1 MPPLHEHF
9 LGSIVMGALANPTI
23 PPRTTLR
30 SKGNRRKSLPASTPG
45 RKRSVSKVNVQPAS
59 TEVISSLISTLSA
72 ISSPAEHHFDSLP
85 AIAASH
91 STPVSPYVRQPD
103 IHFPL
108 VSQHISY
115 KREDLSPDEI
125 GLGVDG
131 TLSLRSSHD
140 KFCLQADLR
149 EPTLTGQA
157 SSQRTASKGSQN
169 KEIGWH
175 FGQEGREPDR
185 ITIGK
190 VSIEPG
196 PRSSSPS
203 TGATSIGMRG
213 YKDLKF
219 NLSNDRLRGGGGR
232 LWIRD
237 ENHDVEKDAESS
249 QARLRLSDSP
259 VLSDGSSGTSN
270 QQSPIRIP
278 MRSSSARHSVATIEI
293 DTRPLDASST
303 PSSIGN
309 GKYVPTRDSSM
320 RHSFSVSPGQR
331 KRRSQRSEQN
341 SPRTDNMSPVDGQ
354 SFPERELAQV
364 MDDLVE
370 EDEVT
375 RRIKELKDQKRLR
388 DHELTVA
395 TLDWQA
401 CSRSPR
407 LSPPP
412 IPKSIGEPQSA
423 SASSTRSPLDTAI
436 VIESK
441 PQNSAPSPAV
451 SQRVDRK
458 IGPKIDSIFTRTATN
473 SDGQNAASTKVQNSP
488 PRRSNSRLLRRLS
501 RPVSPITAEKH
512 RRTISSGFSQPQ
524 TPLEDRPKSR
534 DVVDEAVQD
543 FLAARRLSQSVT
555 EPQTGRIISFSEVGD
570 PTGSAVF
577 CCVGMGLTRYITAFY
592 DELASTL
599 RLRLITPDRPGVGAS
614 ETRAD
619 GLDTPLAWPDDVRAI
634 CQHLNLTK
642 FSILAHSAGA
652 IYALATALR
661 MPQNIRGRLH
671 LLAPWIPPS
680 QMVAF
685 GSQQEAL
692 PASALPY
699 SQRFLRSLPATF
711 LKAANSSWLSAT
723 SASVTSKSPRR
734 SKRADREIDALDSP
748 QGSCGRSP
756 SPVFAPERATSEA
769 TRSVNQ
775 EKEND
780 VPGGASARPSLPNR
794 TSSRFKEK
802 DHQPS
807 YDSRLTEAIW
817 DRATTGANP
826 AVDLLVCLERCQPIG
841 FRYVDIKKAIVI
853 HHGSKDTRVPLEN
866 VKWLGKTMRK
876 CEVRVLEGEGH
887 GLMASAAVMG
897 NILME
902 ISQEWEDWNRVTR
915 RDGPERR
922 VSAAV

>member
-1 MPPLHEHF
+1 
-9 LGSIVMGALANPTI
+9 MGTLANPSI
-23 PPRTTLR
+23 PPRTSMR
-30 SKGNRRKSLPASTPG
+30 SKGSRRQSLPAGSPG
-45 RKRSVSKVNVQPAS
+45 SKCSASKVNVQPAS

-85 AIAASH
+85 AIPASG
-91 STPVSPYVRQPD
+91 STPVSPCVRQPD
-103 IHFPL
+103 YHFPF
-108 VSQHISY
+108 VSQHISSTRD
-115 KREDLSPDEI
+115 KFAPDSF
-125 GLGVDG
+125 GLGVEV
-131 TLSLRSSHD
+131 SSSSRSSHD
-140 KFCLQADLR
+140 NFCLQTDLR
-149 EPTLTGQA
+149 ECTLTGQA
-157 SSQRTASKGSQN
+157 SPTRRVSNGSQEN
-169 KEIGWH
+169 EIGSH
-175 FGQEGREPDR
+175 VGQEGREPDR
-185 ITIGK
+185 ISIGK
-190 VSIEPG
+190 VNIEPG
-196 PRSSSPS
+196 LMSPS
-203 TGATSIGMRG
+203 VSTSARSIGMRS

-219 NLSNDRLRGGGGR
+219 SLSNDRLRESKGR

-237 ENHDVEKDAESS
+237 ETHKVEKKTQSFK
-249 QARLRLSDSP
+249 ARLRLSDSSL
-259 VLSDGSSGTSN
+259 LSDGSSSPSN
-270 QQSPIRIP
+270 EPSPIRIP
-278 MRSSSARHSVATIEI
+278 KRSSSARHSIANIEI
-293 DTRPLDASST
+293 VTRPQDTTSSST
-303 PSSIGN
+303 DIGN
-309 GKYVPTRDSSM
+309 GKYVPTRDSSK
-320 RHSFSVSPGQR
+320 RHSFSVSLGQR
-331 KRRSQRSEQN
+331 RRTSQPSEQH
-341 SPRTDNMSPVDGQ
+341 SPRLDDMSPVGGQ
-354 SFPERELAQV
+354 SDFPERELAQV
-364 MDDLVE
+364 MDDLIE

-375 RRIKELKDQKRLR
+375 RRIKELKDQMRLR

-395 TLDWQA
+395 TLEWQA
-401 CSRSPR
+401 CSKSPKP
-407 LSPPP
+407 SPPP
-412 IPKSIGEPQSA
+412 ISESIGASQSGSA
-423 SASSTRSPLDTAI
+423 SRTTSPLSTAD
-436 VIESK
+436 VIESV
-441 PQNSAPSPAV
+441 PHNSAPSPAV
-451 SQRVDRK
+451 LQRVDRK
-458 IGPKIDSIFTRTATN
+458 IGPKIDSVSTRTTTDSSGYNAELPKL
-473 SDGQNAASTKVQNSP
+473 QNTP

-501 RPVSPITAEKH
+501 RPLSPTTAENH
-512 RRTISSGFSQPQ
+512 RRTFSSGLSQTH
-524 TPLEDRPKSR
+524 TPLEDRPKSG
-534 DVVDEAVQD
+534 DIVDETVQD
-543 FLAARRLSQSVT
+543 FLASSRLSQSIT
-555 EPQTGRIISFSEVGD
+555 EPHTGRIISFSEVGD

-614 ETRAD
+614 ETHTD
-619 GLDTPLAWPDDVRAI
+619 GLNTPLAWPDDVRAI
-634 CQHLNLTK
+634 CLHLNLTK

-661 MPQNIRGRLH
+661 MPQHIRGRLH

-734 SKRADREIDALDSP
+734 SKRANREIDALDSP
-748 QGSCGRSP
+748 QGSCARSP
-756 SPVFAPERATSEA
+756 SPVLASQRENPQPA
-769 TRSVNQ
+769 RSLNR

-780 VPGGASARPSLPNR
+780 VPGGASARPTFPNR
-794 TSSRFKEK
+794 TSSRPTEK

-807 YDSRLTEAIW
+807 YDTRLTEGIW

-826 AVDLLVCLERCQPIG
+826 AVDLLVCLERRQPIG

-866 VKWLGKTMRK
+866 VKWLGKTMRR

-915 RDGPERR
+915 RGGLENR

>member
-1 MPPLHEHF
+1 
-9 LGSIVMGALANPTI
+9 MGTLANPSI
-23 PPRTTLR
+23 PPKISMR
-30 SKGNRRKSLPASTPG
+30 SKGDRRKSLPASNPG
-45 RKRSVSKVNVQPAS
+45 RKRSANKVNVQPGS
-59 TEVISSLISTLSA
+59 TEVISSLISTLST

-91 STPVSPYVRQPD
+91 STPVSPCVRQPD
-103 IHFPL
+103 HHCPY
-108 VSQHISY
+108 VSQHTSSE
-115 KREDLSPDEI
+115 RDNFSPNNF
-125 GLGVDG
+125 GLGVDVPC
-131 TLSLRSSHD
+131 SLRSYHD
-140 KFCLQADLR
+140 TFCLQPDTR
-149 EPTLTGQA
+149 ECTLTGQT
-157 SSQRTASKGSQN
+157 SPQRSVSKGSQDN
-169 KEIGWH
+169 EIGPH
-175 FGQEGREPDR
+175 IGQEGGEPDR
-185 ITIGK
+185 ISIGN

-196 PRSSSPS
+196 PRSSSAS
-203 TGATSIGMRG
+203 TGARSIGMRS

-219 NLSNDRLRGGGGR
+219 SLSNDRLREGKGR

-237 ENHDVEKDAESS
+237 ETHQVEKKIQSS
-249 QARLRLSDSP
+249 KARLRLSDSS
-259 VLSDGSSGTSN
+259 VLSDGSSSLSN
-270 QQSPIRIP
+270 QPSPIRIP
-278 MRSSSARHSVATIEI
+278 KRSSSARHSIATIEI
-293 DTRPLDASST
+293 DTRLDTSLNPKST
-303 PSSIGN
+303 GN
-309 GKYVPTRDSSM
+309 GIYVPTRDSSM

-331 KRRSQRSEQN
+331 KSRPQRSEQN
-341 SPRTDNMSPVDGQ
+341 SPHIDNMSPVDGQ
-354 SFPERELAQV
+354 SDFPERELAQV
-364 MDDLVE
+364 MDDLME

-401 CSRSPR
+401 CSRSPE
-407 LSPPP
+407 LSPPL
-412 IPKSIGEPQSA
+412 IPESSIGASQSGSALGTMSPISTPDVTEAYPQ
-423 SASSTRSPLDTAI
+423 T
-436 VIESK
+436 
-441 PQNSAPSPAV
+441 SAPSPAV

-458 IGPKIDSIFTRTATN
+458 IGPKVDSIFTRTTMNPGAH
-473 SDGQNAASTKVQNSP
+473 NAEMPKLQNSP

-501 RPVSPITAEKH
+501 RPVSPSTAEKH
-512 RRTISSGFSQPQ
+512 RRTFSGGLSQPQ

-534 DVVDEAVQD
+534 DIVDEAVQE
-543 FLAARRLSQSVT
+543 FLAARRLSQSIT
-555 EPQTGRIISFSEVGD
+555 EPHTGRIISFSEVGD

-614 ETRAD
+614 ETHAD
-619 GLDTPLAWPDDVRAI
+619 GSNTPLAWPDDVRAI

-661 MPQNIRGRLH
+661 MPQHIRGRLH

-734 SKRADREIDALDSP
+734 SKRANREVDAPLDSS
-748 QGSCGRSP
+748 QGSCASSP
-756 SPVFAPERATSEA
+756 SPLFAPEREDHQPA
-769 TRSVNQ
+769 RSVIR

-780 VPGGASARPSLPNR
+780 LPGGASARPSLPNR
-794 TSSRFKEK
+794 TSSRFTDK

-807 YDSRLTEAIW
+807 YDSRLTEGIW

-826 AVDLLVCLERCQPIG
+826 AVDLLVCLERRQPIG

-897 NILME
+897 NILIE

-915 RDGPERR
+915 RGGLESR
-922 VSAAV
+922 VGAAV